1 MSRFLLAGG
10 GTGGHV
16 NPLLALGQYL
26 RDSGHEAIALGT
38 KEGLESRLVPNRGF
52 ELLTIPRLPLP
63 RKLSFALFGFPFRLL
78 AASLKVARII
88 RAREIDCVVGFGGY
102 ASAPAYIAAKLTRTP
117 LVVHEANALA
127 GFANK
132 LGARLTSFVG
142 VSFSNSDLK
151 QATLTGMPIR
161 AEIVKSA
168 SGYDQQQARVELGLD
183 PMLPTLL
190 VTGGSLGAKSINDTV
205 IQSLE
210 QLNAA
215 GIQVLHIVGD
225 KADLEEITLPGYR
238 RMGYCQ
244 VMDVAIAA
252 SNFAVSRAGSSTV
265 SEFTATGLPALYV
278 PYPVGNGEQRLNA
291 LTVVE
296 AGGGL
301 LVADR
306 DFTPEFVQSSLI
318 PVISH
323 AKGLKTMSKN
333 AKSLGIVDATERLGA
348 LVLTALD
355 TNTRD

>member
-1 MSRFLLAGG
+1 MNKM
-10 GTGGHV
+10 T
-16 NPLLALGQYL
+16 
-26 RDSGHEAIALGT
+26 
-38 KEGLESRLVPNRGF
+38 LE
-52 ELLTIPRLPLP
+52 
-63 RKLSFALFGFPFRLL
+63 
-78 AASLKVARII
+78 
-88 RAREIDCVVGFGGY
+88 
-102 ASAPAYIAAKLTRTP
+102 
-117 LVVHEANALA
+117 
-127 GFANK
+127 
-132 LGARLTSFVG
+132 
-142 VSFSNSDLK
+142 
-151 QATLTGMPIR
+151 M
-161 AEIVKSA
+161 
-168 SGYDQQQARVELGLD
+168 
-183 PMLPTLL
+183 
-190 VTGGSLGAKSINDTV
+190 

-225 KADLEEITLPGYR
+225 KADLDEITRPGYR